1 MVNGSPNPYGK
12 TIGSSGNVVKHIL
25 ADNMIP
31 LIFLYLSASNVVENA
46 RRHGLNMPI
55 VPVCFQITSTE

>member
-31 LIFLYLSASNVVENA
+31 LIFLYLSASNVLENA
-46 RRHGLNMPI
+46 
-55 VPVCFQITSTE
+55 